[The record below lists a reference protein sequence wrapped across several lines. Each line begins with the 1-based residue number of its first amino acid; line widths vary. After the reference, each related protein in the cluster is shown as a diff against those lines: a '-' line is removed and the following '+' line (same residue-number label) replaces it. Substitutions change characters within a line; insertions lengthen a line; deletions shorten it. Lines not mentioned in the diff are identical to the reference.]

1 MPIPNQPTI
10 IVVEEPKVQVIKVQ
24 VPGMR
29 GKQGPPG
36 PPGSGSIDL
45 PLAIDNPQDGDV
57 LSYDT
62 AQAAWKNRPR
72 RNV

>member
-1 MPIPNQPTI
+1 MPTDGGGVLMKPSRVQVVK
-10 IVVEEPKVQVIKVQ
+10 VVER
-24 VPGMR
+24 GMR
-29 GKQGPPG
+29 GKRGPPG
-36 PPGSGSIDL
+36 EPGVGAIDL